1 VRTERATP
9 GRGPT
14 VLRRL
19 SAKLIFS
26 LVIIVLVVKAIALF
40 VNLSTQEAQLLQ
52 SMTRGADQLSRSI
65 TSATW
70 HAMLS
75 DQRTSAYQVMNTI
88 AEKQGVERIRMF
100 NKDGTLMFSTV
111 ANEKLR
117 VDESAEVC
125 TPCHAHTPPRVNV
138 ELPSR
143 TRVYRSGDGRRTMTM
158 ITPIYNEPSCSEASC
173 HAHPASL
180 SVLGVL
186 DLRLDA
192 SRVDEEMR
200 AIRMRTALLTVVEIA
215 LVWAFLIFF
224 TSRFVETPIRKLIAG
239 ARAISEMQL
248 DQPISIKSSEELDE
262 LAHSFDAMRLRL
274 KTAMEENA
282 EITQQLETKVEQRTA
297 QLRIAQ
303 HKLMQTDRLAS
314 LGQLAASVAHE
325 INNPISGVLNLSM
338 LMQRILKDDGIP
350 PSRIPEFRKYLGQVA
365 GETSR
370 VGRIVSDLLSFSR
383 RSKPQSTQA
392 DLNALI
398 RTTVSLVN
406 HKLQLASVTA
416 ELDLAS
422 PLPSVCC
429 DSSQIQQ
436 VIMNLVMNGAEAI
449 HGGGTVSVSTR
460 AGADGK
466 SVVLEVRDTGSGM
479 RPEVLDKI
487 FDPFFTTKE
496 EGKGVGLGLAVVY
509 GIVDA
514 HGGEIEAESQ
524 PGTGTTFRVTLPLMP
539 PPNGK
544 AFGKG

>member
-1 VRTERATP
+1 M
-9 GRGPT
+9 
-14 VLRRL
+14 LRRL
-19 SAKLIFS
+19 SSKLIFS
-26 LVIIVLVVKAIALF
+26 LVVIVLLVKTVALW

-52 SMTRGADQLSRSI
+52 SMTAGADQLSRSI

-111 ANEKLR
+111 ANEELR
-117 VDESAEVC
+117 IDESAEVC

-143 TRVYRSGDGRRTMTM
+143 TRVFRGGDDRRTMTM

-186 DLRLDA
+186 DLRLDV

-215 LVWAFLIFF
+215 LIWAFLVFF

-239 ARAISEMQL
+239 TRAISEMQL
-248 DQPISIKSSEELDE
+248 DQPVTIKSSEELAE
-262 LAHSFDAMRLRL
+262 LAHSFDTMRLRL
-274 KTAMEENA
+274 KSSVEENA
-282 EITQQLETKVEQRTA
+282 EFTQKLETKVEQRTA
-297 QLRIAQ
+297 QLKVAQ

-350 PSRIPEFRKYLGQVA
+350 PGRISDFRRYLGQVA
-365 GETSR
+365 SETSR

-406 HKLQLASVTA
+406 HKLQLGNVAVD
-416 ELDLAS
+416 LDLAQ
-422 PLPSVCC
+422 PLPAVCC

-460 AGADGK
+460 ASDDEK
-466 SVVLEVRDTGSGM
+466 SVVLEVRDDGAGM
-479 RPEVLDKI
+479 SPEVVDKI

-509 GIVDA
+509 GIVEA
-514 HGGEIEAESQ
+514 HGGEVEVESALGR
-524 PGTGTTFRVTLPLMP
+524 GTRFRVRLPLQP
-539 PPNGK
+539 SPNGDGTM
-544 AFGKG
+544 GKVDT

>member
-1 VRTERATP
+1 M
-9 GRGPT
+9 
-14 VLRRL
+14 LRPL
-19 SAKLIFS
+19 ASKLIFS
-26 LVIIVLVVKAIALF
+26 LVLIVLLVKAIALW

-52 SMTRGADQLSRSI
+52 SMTRGADQLSLSI

-88 AEKQGVERIRMF
+88 AERQGVERIRMF

-111 ANEKLR
+111 ANERLR
-117 VDESAEVC
+117 IDESAEVC

-143 TRVYRSGDGRRTMTM
+143 TRVFRGAGGRRTMTM

-173 HAHPASL
+173 HAHPAST

-186 DLRLDA
+186 DLRLDV

-200 AIRMRTALLTVVEIA
+200 AIRFRTALLTAVEIA
-215 LVWAFLIFF
+215 LFWAFVVFF
-224 TSRFVETPIRKLIAG
+224 TRRFVEKPIRKLIAG
-239 ARAISEMQL
+239 TRAISEMQL
-248 DQPISIKSSEELDE
+248 DQPVVLESSEELDA
-262 LAHSFDAMRLRL
+262 LAHSFDAMRVRL

-282 EITQQLETKVEQRTA
+282 EFTQQLESKVEERTR
-297 QLRIAQ
+297 QLKVAQ
-303 HKLMQTDRLAS
+303 HKLLQTDRLAS

-325 INNPISGVLNLSM
+325 INNPVSGVLNLSM
-338 LMQRILKDDGIP
+338 LMQRLLKDDGIP
-350 PSRIPEFRKYLGQVA
+350 PGRIADFRRYLGQVA
-365 GETSR
+365 SETAR

-406 HKLQLASVTA
+406 HKLQLANVTV
-416 ELDLAS
+416 ELDLAET
-422 PLPSVCC
+422 LPPVCC
-429 DSSQIQQ
+429 DASQIQQ
-436 VIMNLVMNGAEAI
+436 VVMNLVLNGAEAI
-449 HGGGTVSVSTR
+449 HGGGAVFVHTR
-460 AGADGK
+460 ASDDGK
-466 SVVLEVRDTGSGM
+466 GIILDVRDTGTGIP
-479 RPEVLDKI
+479 PEMVDKI

-509 GIVDA
+509 GIVEA
-514 HGGEIEAESQ
+514 HGGDIEVESV
-524 PGTGTTFRVTLPLMP
+524 PGRGTTFHVTLPLMP
-539 PPNGK
+539 PPANGN
-544 AFGKG
+544 AAGRA